1 MSTMTNAPL
10 WSPSAERVAGANL
23 HRLFARTAA
32 DHGLQFSGDPVA
44 DYAMLHD
51 WSITDPGAF
60 WAMAWDELGI
70 VGDRGE
76 RLSEL
81 GARLREHRFLPDA
94 TLNVA
99 EQLLGQPSDEAAVLF
114 RSEDGEAVDVTRA
127 ELHDMVARIQT
138 ILRDSGVGVGDRVV
152 AWLPNRPETIAV
164 MLAAAGLGAV
174 FASTSPDFGTDGVID
189 RFGQIEPTVL
199 FSVPDYAYNG
209 KRHDCAGRL
218 DEIAAALPS
227 LERSVVVEPG
237 WLDEVEAGDL
247 TFEPLPFDHP
257 WYVLFSSGTTG
268 KPKCIVHRTGGVLL
282 KHLVEQVFHCD
293 ISPGD
298 RVFYFTTAGW
308 MMWNWLA
315 SALGTGATVVLY
327 DGAPAFPDANRLFDL
342 ADEVGVTFLGTSAK
356 FLDACANAGIRPIDT
371 HDLATVRS
379 VASTGSTLSPE
390 GFAFVYDA
398 LAADVHLASISG
410 GTDLCGC
417 LVLGN
422 PMLPVRAGE
431 IQVPALGL
439 DTDVAGADGGPVEI
453 GVEGELVCRT
463 PFPSMP
469 LRFWDDPGDTR
480 YDAAY
485 FDRFPGLWHHG
496 DFVSRTADGG
506 FVISGRSDATLNP
519 GGVRIGTAEIY
530 RRVDTMAEVEESVVV
545 GQPWD
550 GDSRIVLFVK
560 MAAGHD
566 LDDELQTRIR
576 TKIREEVTPRHVP
589 AVIASVADIPRTR
602 SGKITELA
610 VRDVIVG
617 RPIANVEALANP
629 EALEHFRDRPELA

>member
-1 MSTMTNAPL
+1 MTSAPL
-10 WSPSAERVAGANL
+10 WTPTDERIEGANL
-23 HRLFARTAA
+23 HRLFRRATAE
-32 DHGLQFSGDPVA
+32 HGLRFDGDPTS
-44 DYAMLHD
+44 DYAVLHD
-51 WSITDPGAF
+51 WSITDPAAF
-60 WAMAWDELGI
+60 WALAWDELGI

-76 RLSEL
+76 RLAEA
-81 GARLREHRFLPDA
+81 GERMREYRFLPDA

-99 EQLLGQPSDEAAVLF
+99 ENLLGDPSDDLAMVF
-114 RSEDGEAVDVTRA
+114 RGEDGESVDVTRA
-127 ELHDMVARIQT
+127 ELHDLVARIQVL
-138 ILRDSGVGVGDRVV
+138 LRSAGVGVGDRVV
-152 AWLPNRPETIAV
+152 AWLPNRPETYAL
-164 MLAAAGLGAV
+164 MLAATGLGAV

-218 DEIAAALPS
+218 GEIVEALPTLAAS
-227 LERSVVVEPG
+227 IVVEPG
-237 WLDEVEAGDL
+237 WLDGVQPAGI
-247 TFEPLPFDHP
+247 TFERLPFDHP

-293 ISPGD
+293 IRSGD

-315 SALGTGATVVLY
+315 SALGTGATLVLY
-327 DGAPAFPDANRLFDL
+327 DGAPTFPTANRLFDL
-342 ADEVGVTFLGTSAK
+342 ADDVGITFLGTSAK
-356 FLDACANAGIRPIDT
+356 FIDACANAGIRPIDT
-371 HDLATVRS
+371 HDLGSVRA

-390 GFAFVYDA
+390 GFSFVYDA
-398 LAADVHLASISG
+398 VAHDVHLASISG

-431 IQVPALGL
+431 IQVAALGL
-439 DTDVAGADGGPVEI
+439 DTDVAGVGGERVDV
-453 GVEGELVCRT
+453 GHEGELVCRT

-469 LRFWDDPGDTR
+469 LRFWDDPGHER

-496 DFVSRTADGG
+496 DFVSRTDDGG

-530 RRVDTMAEVEESVVV
+530 RRVDTMSEIEESVVV
-545 GQPWD
+545 GQPWE
-550 GDSRIVLFVK
+550 GDTRIVLFVK
-560 MAAGHD
+560 MAAGAV
-566 LDDELQTRIR
+566 LDNELRDRIR
-576 TKIREEVTPRHVP
+576 TKIRHEVTPRHVP
-589 AVIASVADIPRTR
+589 AVIAAVADIPRTR

-610 VRDVIVG
+610 VRDVLVG

-629 EALEHFRDRPELA
+629 EALDHFREHPDVIA